1 MRVSLIIALSL
12 VGVFSLLVLVP
23 VIQESYQQ
31 TNPCSDDEVAMR
43 SPVSDK
49 IECIDRN
56 FEGKYSLDGYVRVKI
71 PLVQGEVRER
81 VQGSAC
87 PDDRIEMKGPRSD
100 KIQCVL
106 PSEEGKY
113 RGLGFTKTGS
123 GFKPQCP
130 ANKVPMQNPSDGSV
144 YCVPEDE
151 VKLYAQDRF
160 INLNTMKT
168 KDSIPVWIKNI
179 ADWYGNDL
187 LSEGEFVNAIDHL
200 IAKGIIDRDKLTRHA
215 SNMEEF
221 EHDFPMT
228 DPRFPDCVMLHN
240 SYKELDENK
249 FRNRFDTR
257 SYLTECIK
265 LYNDPI
271 LKSTQNITLK
281 LIYDRWEVIT
291 LRETGEN
298 RFLTCMNSYP
308 SYLNEGAQFTSK
320 HPDIPY
326 ANDCVS
332 LYEDP
337 IWDTSGDSRIR
348 QLFAKF
354 KEISLPHLQ
363 SGPADPTLELMWFD
377 SLGDEKYFVHFN
389 VCAGDNP
396 LVHATVLVKSGLES
410 VEVATYKQIY
420 ANTCRDYETALHA
433 KSIDS
438 IKAHII
444 EIRDTSPIQ
453 PPDTGDEYE
462 VSCPDG
468 WVEKTSELGHTR
480 CVGAPL
486 N

>member
-1 MRVSLIIALSL
+1 MRVSLIIALSF

-31 TNPCSDDEVAMR
+31 TSPCTDDEVAMR
-43 SPVSDK
+43 SPTSDK
-49 IECIDRN
+49 IVCIDRN

-71 PLVQGEVRER
+71 PLVQGEVLER
-81 VQGSAC
+81 VPGKVGAC
-87 PDDRIEMKGPRSD
+87 LDDRIEMIGPRSD
-100 KIQCVL
+100 EIQCVL
-106 PSEEGKY
+106 PSEVGKY
-113 RGLGFTKTGS
+113 RGLGFTKS
-123 GFKPQCP
+123 EYVAQCT

-144 YCVPEDE
+144 YCVPQDE

-168 KDSIPVWIKNI
+168 KESVPTWIKNI
-179 ADWYGNDL
+179 AEWYGSDL

-200 IAKGIIDRDKLTRHA
+200 IAKGIIDRDRLTRHA
-215 SNMEEF
+215 SNMEKF
-221 EHDFPMT
+221 KHSFPMT

-240 SYKELDENK
+240 SYLELDENK
-249 FRNRFDTR
+249 FRNRFATKV
-257 SYLTECIK
+257 YLTECIE

-281 LIYDRWEVIT
+281 LIYDRWEEIT
-291 LRETGEN
+291 DKEKGEN
-298 RFLTCMNSYP
+298 KFVECMNLHD
-308 SYLNEGAQFTSK
+308 SYLKEGAGFTYQ
-320 HPDIPY
+320 HRDIQY
-326 ANDCVS
+326 ADDCVS
-332 LYEDP
+332 LFEDP
-337 IWDTSGDSRIR
+337 IWDYSGDSRIP

-354 KEISLPHLQ
+354 KEISLSQ
-363 SGPADPTLELMWFD
+363 SGSFADHTVELMYFD
-377 SLGDEKYFVHFN
+377 TLGDEKYFVHFN

-410 VEVATYKQIY
+410 VKVATYKQIH
-420 ANTCRDYETALHA
+420 ANTCRDYETTLHA

-438 IKAHII
+438 IRAHII

-462 VSCPDG
+462 VSCPTG
-468 WVEKTSELGHTR
+468 WVEKTSALGHTR